1 MQKKHYPYMKK
12 AFKYIISSFLI
23 WKILS
28 VVVAVVAV
36 YNIPIYSQSFFGG
49 KYINYVTNPL
59 LWTWANF
66 DGEHYLSIAQNGYKN
81 LQQAFF
87 PLYPFIV
94 KLFSFGGNEFNLK
107 PFLISGILVSNISFL
122 VSLFILREV
131 VLMDYSKKVADYSM
145 LLLLVFPTSFF
156 FGSVYTESLFL
167 LLSLLTYY
175 FYRKEKYLLATVFG
189 FLTTLTRLYGLFV
202 ILMVAVDVL
211 VKKTK
216 FVDILK
222 KKIYLISFSVFGAIS
237 YMYYCFIKWGD
248 AFAFFNLQT
257 LSGEQRSTDL
267 IMLPQVFYRYIFKI
281 IPNLDFSYFPYTFTT
296 LLELVT
302 AILFLLITIF
312 TFKKIRWD
320 YWVYIVVCY
329 LVPTLTGSFSSLPR
343 YVLVIFP
350 AFIVSSKFLENKNK
364 YIKLGIL
371 VTLAIISVIA
381 ESLFVRGYFVS

>member
-1 MQKKHYPYMKK
+1 MKK

-28 VVVAVVAV
+28 VVVAVIAV

-49 KYINYVTNPL
+49 KYINYVNNPL
-59 LWTWANF
+59 IWTWANF

-94 KLFSFGGNEFNLK
+94 KLFGFGGNESNLK

-122 VSLFILREV
+122 ISLFILREI
-131 VLMDYSKKVADYSM
+131 VLMDYSKKVADYST

-175 FYRKEKYLLATVFG
+175 FYRKEKNLLATVFG

-202 ILMVAVDVL
+202 IFMITVDVL

-216 FVDILK
+216 FVDIFK
-222 KKIYLISFSVFGAIS
+222 KKVYQISFSVFGAIS
-237 YMYYCFIKWGD
+237 YMYYCFVKWGD

-257 LSGEQRSTDL
+257 LSGEQRSASL

-302 AILFLLITIF
+302 AILFLLIIIF
-312 TFKKIRWD
+312 SFKRIKWD

-364 YIKLGIL
+364 YLKLGIL
-371 VTLAIISVIA
+371 VTLAIISVIT